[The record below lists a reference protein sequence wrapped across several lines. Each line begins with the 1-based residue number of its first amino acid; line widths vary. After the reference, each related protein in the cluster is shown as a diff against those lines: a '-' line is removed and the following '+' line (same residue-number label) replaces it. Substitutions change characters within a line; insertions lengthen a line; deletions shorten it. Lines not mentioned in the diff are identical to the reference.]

1 MAATATPRAPFSRG
15 ARARQRAFRHPG
27 YVVLAGFLATIGVG
41 TILLLLPISAADGRQ
56 TSFVDAL
63 FTATSAITT
72 TGLDTVNG
80 PAHWS
85 NFGDGVIAVLIQI
98 GGLGI
103 LTSASLFFMV
113 VAHRI
118 GLRRR
123 LATQMEVRADALG
136 GLRQLVLVILKVAVL
151 VELIDG
157 RPMPQGRSQIAHA
170 ATVVRQRFA
179 QASVLFAIDQLV
191 RGVIGAITGVVRGV
205 LNLLP
210 IPGARQVSGLLHA
223 FLRVAVGLI
232 DEVILAH
239 AIRSRATDPWASAR
253 EALVLYGQNYRPVLK
268 NAAWLAGIV
277 YGLSLLGFLVMLAPA
292 ALVVYLMP
300 GAWAAGGFVFALLF
314 AWAVKAALLEPFA
327 VACMMQVYFRAI
339 EGQSPDPE
347 WDARLEQMSGH
358 FRKLKGRIA
367 GGRAAPV
374 PRQGETA

>member
-1 MAATATPRAPFSRG
+1 MWDFSIGSALAMMARTLPFILLRVAVYFG
-15 ARARQRAFRHPG
+15 MALG
-27 YVVLAGFLATIGVG
+27 YVLVTGTGAGIGYGIGGFGDDGFRASSTLWGGLAGFG
-41 TILLLLPISAADGRQ
+41 
-56 TSFVDAL
+56 L
-63 FTATSAITT
+63 FGAIMYW
-72 TGLDTVNG
+72 
-80 PAHWS
+80 AREY
-85 NFGDGVIAVLIQI
+85 VLYIVKAGHI
-98 GGLGI
+98 
-103 LTSASLFFMV
+103 
-113 VAHRI
+113 
-118 GLRRR
+118 
-123 LATQMEVRADALG
+123 
-136 GLRQLVLVILKVAVL
+136 AVL

-157 RPMPQGRSQIAHA
+157 QPMPQGRSQIAHA

-205 LNLLP
+205 LTLLP

-239 AIRSRATDPWASAR
+239 AIRIRATDPWASAR
-253 EALVLYGQNYRPVLK
+253 EALVLYGQNYQPMLK
-268 NAAWLAGIV
+268 NAAWLAVIV
-277 YGLSLLGFLVMLAPA
+277 YGLSFVVFLVMLAPA

-347 WDARLEQMSGH
+347 WDARLEQVSGH

-374 PRQGETA
+374 SRQGETA